1 MYPQIGS
8 FVGTFLAQATDTSS
22 LMQVHSVFDFI
33 VKGGPTMILIGICSL
48 VALAVIVERLVVLRR
63 KHVIPPAFLDGIKSA
78 AHDRARALDLCK
90 TNASPVANIIAVAVK
105 RRGER
110 IEVIEK
116 AVGEA
121 GRREIVGL
129 RHRMRLLGALPQ
141 VATMLGLL
149 GTIFGMIKTFQSVA
163 ASGQSLG
170 KTEALAKGIYEAWT
184 CTAAGLLVAIPVMV
198 AYQMLLGRIDS
209 LVVEMDRVA
218 VDFVENHGGPANAP
232 EMSERAHT
240 LPASSVIQDASPSLA
255 AQPAVA

>member
-1 MYPQIGS
+1 MHVFEGPLCGIL
-8 FVGTFLAQATDTSS
+8 LAQAPDAS
-22 LMQVHSVFDFI
+22 LTQVHSVFDFI
-33 VKGGPTMILIGICSL
+33 VKGGPTMILICACSL

-63 KHVIPPAFLDGIKSA
+63 GKVIPRAFLDGIKSA
-78 AHDRARALDLCK
+78 GGDRGRALEFCK
-90 TNASPVANIIAVAVK
+90 DSASPIANIFAAAIK

-110 IEVIEK
+110 VEVIEK

-121 GRREIVGL
+121 GRREVIGL

-170 KTEALAKGIYEAWT
+170 KTESLAKGIYEAWT
-184 CTAAGLLVAIPVMV
+184 NTAAGLLVAIPVIV
-198 AYQMLLGRIDS
+198 AYQMLLGRIDA
-209 LVVEMDRVA
+209 LMVEMDRIA
-218 VDFVENHGGPANAP
+218 VDFVE
-232 EMSERAHT
+232 
-240 LPASSVIQDASPSLA
+240 IQDDLENGPPTAGRTPGPSAAIDDRDVLPSLD

>member
-1 MYPQIGS
+1 
-8 FVGTFLAQATDTSS
+8 
-22 LMQVHSVFDFI
+22 
-33 VKGGPTMILIGICSL
+33 
-48 VALAVIVERLVVLRR
+48 
-63 KHVIPPAFLDGIKSA
+63 
-78 AHDRARALDLCK
+78 
-90 TNASPVANIIAVAVK
+90 
-105 RRGER
+105 
-110 IEVIEK
+110 
-116 AVGEA
+116 VGEA

-184 CTAAGLLVAIPVMV
+184 CTAAGLLVAIPVIV
-198 AYQMLLGRIDS
+198 AYQMLLGKIDA

-218 VDFVENHGGPANAP
+218 VDFVENHGEQHPAP
-232 EMSERAHT
+232 PSDRAHT
-240 LPASSVIQDASPSLA
+240 LPASPFIQDAPPSLS

>member
-1 MYPQIGS
+1 MFS
-8 FVGTFLAQATDTSS
+8 DCLFVVLAQGSDSSS

-33 VKGGPTMILIGICSL
+33 VKGGPTMILIGVCSL
-48 VALAVIVERLVVLRR
+48 VALTVIVERLVVLRR
-63 KHVIPPAFLDGIKSA
+63 KRVIPPSFVAEIASA

-90 TNASPVANIIAVAVK
+90 ANASPVANVIAAAVK

-110 IEVIEK
+110 TEVIEK
-116 AVGEA
+116 AAAEA

-184 CTAAGLLVAIPVMV
+184 CTAAGLLVAIPVIV
-198 AYQMLLGRIDS
+198 AYQMLLGKIDS

-218 VDFVENHGGPANAP
+218 VDFVENHGGQAAAP
-232 EMSERAHT
+232 PDRVHAMPT
-240 LPASSVIQDASPSLA
+240 SSVIQDTPSLA
-255 AQPAVA
+255 AQPAAA

>member
-1 MYPQIGS
+1 MFPQVHS
-8 FVGTFLAQATDTSS
+8 FVGTLLAQAPDAASA
-22 LMQVHSVFDFI
+22 MQVHSVFDFV
-33 VKGGPTMILIGICSL
+33 VKGGPTMILIGVCSL
-48 VALAVIVERLVVLRR
+48 VALTVVVERLVVLRR
-63 KHVIPPAFLDGIKSA
+63 KRVIPPAFLEGITGA
-78 AHDRARALDLCK
+78 ANDRARALDLCK
-90 TNASPVANIIAVAVK
+90 ASASPVANVIAAAVK
-105 RRGER
+105 RRGQR
-110 IEVIEK
+110 IDVIEK

-121 GRREIVGL
+121 GRREIIGL

-198 AYQMLLGRIDS
+198 AYQMLLGKIDS

-218 VDFVENHGGPANAP
+218 VDFVENHGGDSHAT
-232 EMSERAHT
+232 ELSERTHT
-240 LPASSVIQDASPSLA
+240 LPASSVISEPQAPLA